1 MTKEI
6 STVMRRHAW
15 QNSDT
20 IALTGDHLSLAGR
33 GADASVDRKAMSAA
47 SNHEQKNMM
56 ETRKTKKTRKRELPR
71 A

>member
-1 MTKEI
+1 M
-6 STVMRRHAW
+6 
-15 QNSDT
+15 

-47 SNHEQKNMM
+47 SNHKQKNMM